1 MRSAVRSVRRAL
13 LLLAM
18 TCGVASVGAAQAGTT
33 GGRAQPPV
41 GAGDKMP
48 AGIKPNMPKSPRIPS
63 TFSELFAE
71 RDQRAMDALNY
82 LRCVRVTVR
91 AIQVGALGLV
101 PRDWIITCAEQKN
114 EWRGVL
120 VDLGADDGNGRVQKQ
135 FALRDNGKVV
145 SDPLDTARVVG
156 IARALVRGTTA
167 PVPGKGAYEFLPVP
181 LRQPTFIEVWFLPVP
196 KDPARAIV
204 GGDSLIQMA
213 LDGTREL
220 GHSRTAS
227 PIRTL
232 TVTPGESYSFKSLE
246 ERIPLIS
253 ELMLAHMALSVA
265 PEVRV
270 LSNQYESI
278 FARGDG
284 PVKHVQR

>member
-1 MRSAVRSVRRAL
+1 MTSVVRSAGRAL
-13 LLLAM
+13 LL
-18 TCGVASVGAAQAGTT
+18 ASVTCCVATAAGAQAGST

-41 GAGDKMP
+41 GAVDRFPVGMKPKMP
-48 AGIKPNMPKSPRIPS
+48 ESPRIPS
-63 TFSELFAE
+63 TFTELFAG
-71 RDQRAMDALNY
+71 RDERAMNALNY
-82 LRCVRVTVR
+82 LRCIRVTVR

-101 PRDWIITCAEQKN
+101 PREWIITCVEQEK

-120 VDLGADDGNGRVQKQ
+120 VDMSPQDGIARVQKQ

-145 SDPLDTARVVG
+145 TDPIDTVRVAG

-167 PVPGKGAYEFLPVP
+167 PTPGKGAYEFLPVP
-181 LRQPTFIEVWFLPVP
+181 LPQPTFIEVWFLPVP
-196 KDPARAIV
+196 KDPTRAVV

-213 LDGTREL
+213 SDGMREL
-220 GHSRTAS
+220 GHSRSTS

-232 TVTPGESYSFKSLE
+232 TVTPGESYSLKSLE

-278 FARGDG
+278 FLRGSS

>member
-1 MRSAVRSVRRAL
+1 MRSAVRWIRRAL

-18 TCGVASVGAAQAGTT
+18 TCGVAVVGEAQAGTT
-33 GGRAQPPV
+33 GGKARPPV
-41 GAGDKMP
+41 GAGDQMP
-48 AGIKPNMPKSPRIPS
+48 PGVKPNLPKSPRIPT

-71 RDQRAMDALNY
+71 RDQRAMDALSY
-82 LRCVRVTVR
+82 LRCVRVTLR
-91 AIQVGALGLV
+91 AMQMGALGLV
-101 PRDWIITCAEQKN
+101 PREWIITCIEQKN

-120 VDLGADDGNGRVQKQ
+120 VDLSPADGNASVKGQ

-145 SDPLDTARVVG
+145 TDPVDTAKVVG

-167 PVPGKGAYEFLPVP
+167 PLPGKGAFEYLPVP
-181 LRQPTFIEVWFLPVP
+181 LPQPTFIEVWFLPVP
-196 KDPARAIV
+196 KDPARAVV

-213 LDGTREL
+213 PDGTREM
-220 GHSRTAS
+220 GHSRTTS

-232 TVTPGESYSFKSLE
+232 NVTPGESYSFKSLE

-253 ELMLAHMALSVA
+253 ELMLAHMALSIA